1 MRQVHPAIFTESV
14 RELGDLC
21 TFGTDFIGNHAVG
34 HRDGNCEG
42 ESMRTQPALKQLFTS
57 AALPLFLGAALSDCA
72 YKSSYEIQWMN
83 FSSWLIIGALVFA
96 TLAIFATLA
105 AGLQHSAVG
114 GRRWIS
120 LFVLLAVWIL
130 GVVNAFVHARDAWAM
145 MPTGWVLSLVCAVLA
160 CIATWSVYCNDRSGG
175 AA

>member
-1 MRQVHPAIFTESV
+1 
-14 RELGDLC
+14 
-21 TFGTDFIGNHAVG
+21 
-34 HRDGNCEG
+34 
-42 ESMRTQPALKQLFTS
+42 MRTQPALKQLFTS

-96 TLAIFATLA
+96 TLAIIATLA
-105 AGLQHSAVG
+105 DGGQLRAAGS
-114 GRRWIS
+114 RRWIS
-120 LFVLLAVWIL
+120 LIVLLVVWIL
-130 GVVNAFVHARDAWAM
+130 GVINAFVHARDAWAM